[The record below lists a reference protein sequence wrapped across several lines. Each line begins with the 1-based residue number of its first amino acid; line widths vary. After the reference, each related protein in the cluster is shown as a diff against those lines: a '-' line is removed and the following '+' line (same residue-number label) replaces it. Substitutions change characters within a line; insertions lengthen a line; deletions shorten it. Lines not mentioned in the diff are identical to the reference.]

1 MKIKIVAFLC
11 FAFLLYLMWAAN
23 SGHLPGFVASIYHFP
38 NGDKI
43 GHFGLYGMVAFFL
56 SLAFP
61 LSWQAGRFLIP
72 VFMLIFLVFAI
83 GEEWSQSLFPRRT
96 ADPIDALCSCVGI
109 VLGTWIASRWKARQ
123 TLNRR
128 K

>member
-1 MKIKIVAFLC
+1 MKIKLVAFLG
-11 FAFLLYLMWAAN
+11 FSFLIYLMWAAN
-23 SGHLPGFVASIYHFP
+23 SGHLPSFVASIYDFP

-43 GHFGLYGMVAFFL
+43 GHFGLYGLIAGFL

-61 LSWQAGRFLIP
+61 RTWQVGRFQFSIII
-72 VFMLIFLVFAI
+72 VIFLVFAI

-96 ADPIDALCSCVGI
+96 ADPIDALCSCLGI
-109 VLGTWIASRWKARQ
+109 LTGAWAASCVRKAR
-123 TLNRR
+123 